1 MGREMQEQQ
10 TRPPKAWLA
19 GPLLAGPP
27 LDCARGVPCDGG
39 WGDPELADGPPGGRI
54 AAICAH
60 TRGSG
65 VHRCCPSGRP
75 SCRGPR
81 VGPVPSRPSTAGCPT
96 LRPVARGLRGHP
108 PRGSGRVPGGRPTL
122 PRGMHFAQLP
132 DADRVPQVRGLL
144 ASARAKRR
152 SLARKWTATG
162 RRAKRRRPRD
172 SRQQGGVRG
181 SYIMSDAARAA
192 AG

>member
-19 GPLLAGPP
+19 GPFLAGPP

-39 WGDPELADGPPGGRI
+39 WGDPELAEGPPGGRI

-65 VHRCCPSGRP
+65 VHCRGPSGRP
-75 SCRGPR
+75 RRCFPR
-81 VGPVPSRPSTAGCPT
+81 AGDVPSLPWPDGLSA
-96 LRPVARGLRGHP
+96 LRPVTRGVRGRS
-108 PRGSGRVPGGRPTL
+108 PRGSGRVPGGRPAL

-132 DADRVPQVRGLL
+132 DADRVPQVHGLP

-152 SLARKWTATG
+152 SLAHRWTATG

-172 SRQQGGVRG
+172 SRQQGGVGG
-181 SYIMSDAARAA
+181 SHVMSDAARAA